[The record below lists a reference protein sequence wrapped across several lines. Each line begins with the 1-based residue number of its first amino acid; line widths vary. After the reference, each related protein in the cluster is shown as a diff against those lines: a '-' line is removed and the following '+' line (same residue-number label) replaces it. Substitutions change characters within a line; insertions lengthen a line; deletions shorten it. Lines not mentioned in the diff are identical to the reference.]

1 MHGIQIMEKVLS
13 FENKKDRCETIPR
26 EKWIQVC
33 EVRHGKL
40 HGKASEIRLVEESTR
55 KPDYRRYW
63 EPKAFFNKIFADG
76 RLMSYR

>member
-13 FENKKDRCETIPR
+13 FENKKDRNENIPG

-40 HGKASEIRLVEESTR
+40 HGKASEIRLVVEG
-55 KPDYRRYW
+55 KYW